1 MAMLRTSIIKWYW
14 SASRMALLRS
24 TISVSLPL
32 ARHSPIHERCVVV
45 LCMLRIPSKSVHI
58 R

>member
-32 ARHSPIHERCVVV
+32 ARHSPIHERCVV

>member
-1 MAMLRTSIIKWYW
+1 MAMLRTSIINWYW
-14 SASRMALLRS
+14 SAAHMALLRS

-45 LCMLRIPSKSVHI
+45 LCMLRIPT
-58 R
+58 